1 MAYSETKRN
10 GVKFYGVSLSTS
22 VSNISDTVA
31 RIYWTATVDFGD
43 WYYYGVRLH
52 VKVGGV
58 WRASG
63 DGYTTGRWQRAVTV
77 SGYTDAERRTGNYGV
92 WVEAYT
98 ESVTV
103 RGYSG
108 VGATTSCGESA
119 SIPAIPYEA
128 PNAPSNLTLDSSTDT
143 QQRLS
148 VTLPENSGRKVY
160 NKINFYRHTD
170 DGATEQLYHNNVV
183 SNYTDSTTTAGH
195 KYTYDCRVQNGD
207 NSSYLS
213 GMSNVVTVFTS
224 PNALGRLELTKT
236 AENKAQLSGYD
247 APRWKDGYEFQVTND
262 NGKSW
267 EAATV
272 DKTWLD
278 SDAPAGTI
286 RYRVHAYKLNPWNGA
301 GDTIY
306 SPWTESNSIIT
317 ICPPNAPTI
326 NGLKTVY
333 ATDSAN
339 AYKGASIAFTWTP
352 NHPDG
357 SAQTAAQIMFNSST
371 GTLPTVDIADSTNS
385 YSMNH
390 GVGTLS
396 VRIRT
401 KGLHAEWGAWSE
413 WKTARIAIAPAAWF
427 TAPAVNDVEVGVL
440 PYTVEW
446 FVADSTGI
454 SYQKIELRGPSGGVI
469 ASIEPSTSTT
479 SWDLSRYSMLA
490 NNSSYTLKGYVR
502 NGAGLTTEFT
512 RTFTTNW
519 LSPVAPA
526 VQVEYTDDLCAII
539 HVTQQP
545 QTDYS
550 VQDTALTGP
559 IMQSDDGL
567 LLSGN
572 LAIEDGAIKQT
583 ITVPPKTYDIARKDP
598 DGTITVLST
607 GNGIGMSI
615 IDRLPPLNT
624 EYDYVMTAYAE
635 SGMYIT
641 FSIKAL
647 CSSNGDEAFNFG
659 DAAETC
665 LRVGFDAQ
673 ASRSKKVS
681 GNTFHFALGKDASP
695 LPTFYSN
702 DDMDID
708 GTHSYKLH
716 SRELYDRAERIT
728 DKPGNAV
735 CWFRSAFG
743 RVARVYVSSWN
754 FGYAAENYMLW
765 SMGASMT
772 ECVWE
777 EPLR

>member
-1 MAYSETKRN
+1 MAYAETRRN
-10 GVKFYGVSLSTS
+10 NVKFYGVSLSTS
-22 VSNISDTVA
+22 VSNINDNTA
-31 RIYWTATVDFGD
+31 RIYWTATVDFGN

-63 DGYTTGRWQRAVTV
+63 DGYTTGAYQRAVTV
-77 SGYTDAERRTGNYGV
+77 SGYTDAARNAGNYGV

-103 RGYSG
+103 HGYG
-108 VGATTSCGESA
+108 GCGATTSCGESVGISA
-119 SIPAIPYEA
+119 YPYEA

-170 DGATEQLYHNNVV
+170 GGATEQLYHDKVI
-183 SNYTDSTTTAGH
+183 SNYTDPTTTAGH

-207 NSSYLS
+207 NGSLLS
-213 GMSNVVTVFTS
+213 ANSNVVTVFTS
-224 PNALGRLELTKT
+224 PTALGRLELTKT
-236 AENKAQLSGYD
+236 TDNKAQLKGYD
-247 APRWKDGYEFQVTND
+247 GPLWKDGYEFQVTKD
-262 NGKSW
+262 SGKTW
-267 EAATV
+267 EDATV
-272 DKTWLD
+272 DETWLD

-286 RYRVHAYKLNPWNGA
+286 RYRVRAYKLNPLNGA

-306 SPWTESNSIIT
+306 SPWTESNSITT

-326 NGLKTVY
+326 NGLKNVY
-333 ATDSAN
+333 AASAGGSAN
-339 AYKGASIAFTWTP
+339 IAFTWMP

-357 SAQTAAQIMFNSST
+357 SPQSAAQIELRSSV
-371 GTLPTVDIADSTNS
+371 GAVPAVDITDSTNS
-385 YSMNH
+385 YSINH

-396 VRIRT
+396 VRVRT
-401 KGLHAEWGAWSE
+401 KGLDANWGAWSE
-413 WKTARIAIAPAAWF
+413 WKTARIAYEANAWF
-427 TAPAVNDVEVGVL
+427 SSPSTNGTEVGVL

-446 FVADSTGI
+446 KASDSTGI
-454 SYQKIELRGPSGGVI
+454 SYQKIELRDSSGGVI
-469 ASIEPSTSTT
+469 ASIEPSTSTR
-479 SWDLSRYSMLA
+479 SWNLSGYSMLA
-490 NNSSYTLKGYVR
+490 NKSSYTLKGYVR

-519 LSPVAPA
+519 ISPAAPA
-526 VQVEYTDDLCAII
+526 VNVEYTDDLCAII
-539 HVTQQP
+539 YVYQP
-545 QTDYS
+545 KTDYA
-550 VQDTALTGP
+550 VVDNALTGP
-559 IMQSDDGL
+559 ITQMDDGL
-567 LLSGN
+567 LLVGN
-572 LAIEDGAIKQT
+572 LTIEDGAINLT
-583 ITVPPKTYDIARKDP
+583 SAAPAKTYDIARKDP
-598 DGTITVLST
+598 DGTLTMLETDGDLGTSV
-607 GNGIGMSI
+607 

-624 EYDYVMTAYAE
+624 KYDYVMTAHAE
-635 SGMYIT
+635 SGTYIT
-641 FSIKAL
+641 FNVHAL
-647 CSSNGDEAFNFG
+647 CDSDGDEAFNFG

-665 LRVGFDAQ
+665 MRVGFDAN

-681 GNTFHFALGKDASP
+681 GNTFHFALGRGASP

-702 DDMDID
+702 DDMDVD

-728 DKPGNAV
+728 DKPENAV

-765 SMGASMT
+765 SMGANMT

-777 EPLR
+777 DPLR